1 MEQKAEDG
9 NKRERKGD
17 RQTKRER
24 ERERERESLGDKQT
38 SRNINFA
45 KVSSEINVRM
55 KFSKS
60 YQATAKKKR
69 PKWKS
74 VAERVKHNISTLL

>member
-24 ERERERESLGDKQT
+24 ERESLGDNQT

>member
-24 ERERERESLGDKQT
+24 ERERERERVWATTKQAET
-38 SRNINFA
+38 LILRRS
-45 KVSSEINVRM
+45 V
-55 KFSKS
+55 
-60 YQATAKKKR
+60 
-69 PKWKS
+69 PK
-74 VAERVKHNISTLL
+74 LM

>member
-24 ERERERESLGDKQT
+24 ERERVWATTKQAET
-38 SRNINFA
+38 LILRRS
-45 KVSSEINVRM
+45 V
-55 KFSKS
+55 
-60 YQATAKKKR
+60 
-69 PKWKS
+69 PK
-74 VAERVKHNISTLL
+74 LM

>member
-24 ERERERESLGDKQT
+24 ERVWATTKQAET
-38 SRNINFA
+38 LILRRS
-45 KVSSEINVRM
+45 V
-55 KFSKS
+55 
-60 YQATAKKKR
+60 
-69 PKWKS
+69 PK
-74 VAERVKHNISTLL
+74 LM